1 MAVSRQAGKPRGRRS
16 GHRRSLRATLWQNHA
31 LTQRPAVFVV
41 DAVAIRRLS
50 SGVVFRHDDS
60 DRIFPMKKLVLSVAA
75 VALLAGFAA
84 GCAQPQKPAPAV
96 TRKG

>member
-1 MAVSRQAGKPRGRRS
+1 
-16 GHRRSLRATLWQNHA
+16 
-31 LTQRPAVFVV
+31 
-41 DAVAIRRLS
+41 
-50 SGVVFRHDDS
+50 
-60 DRIFPMKKLVLSVAA
+60 MKKLVLSVAA